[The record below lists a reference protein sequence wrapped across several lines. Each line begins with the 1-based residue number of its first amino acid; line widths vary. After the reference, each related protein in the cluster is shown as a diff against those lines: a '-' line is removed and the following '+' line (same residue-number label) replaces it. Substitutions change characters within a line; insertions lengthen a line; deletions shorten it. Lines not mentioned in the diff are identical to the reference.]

1 MKSVDL
7 SSLSRDLAALNG
19 VVAARQTAI
28 ARLSSRCF
36 KFMRVR
42 EELLQRVME
51 AQTGLRRG
59 TMLRNLG
66 ALKETATIV
75 SFRST
80 LALPEA
86 RSTTIPA
93 IDSIQVH
100 LVRHKADGSPGKTT
114 LAFDAAS
121 LLKAA

>member
-1 MKSVDL
+1 
-7 SSLSRDLAALNG
+7 
-19 VVAARQTAI
+19 
-28 ARLSSRCF
+28 
-36 KFMRVR
+36 
-42 EELLQRVME
+42 ME